1 MPGESLGDRLQGPF
15 FVFALALKAYGNYNS
30 GMDTRLSENFTLSEL
45 TRTDTGLPN
54 TPPPG
59 ALDNLE
65 RLACD
70 VLEPIRALLGAPLII
85 HSGYRS
91 RDVNAAVGGAR
102 ASAHLEGRACDF
114 HPANEQLI
122 RSEFE
127 KIMHSAIPFD
137 RIILEYKRS
146 RYWIHSEIARH
157 GDVPRELCYIAVEN
171 GSGMSYREVRR

>member
-1 MPGESLGDRLQGPF
+1 MPGNPWGIASRDL
-15 FVFALALKAYGNYNS
+15 FVFSLALKRSGNYNS
-30 GMDTRLSENFTLSEL
+30 GMDSQLSENFTLAEL
-45 TRTDTGLPN
+45 TRTDAGLPN
-54 TPPPG
+54 APPAG

-70 VLEPIRALLGAPLII
+70 VLEPIRALLGAPLIV
-85 HSGYRS
+85 HSGFRS

-127 KIMHSAIPFD
+127 KIMHSGIPFD

-146 RYWIHSEIARH
+146 RYWIHAEIARL
-157 GDVPRELCYIAVEN
+157 GDPPRRLCYIAVEN
-171 GSGMSYREVRR
+171 GNGMSYREVRR